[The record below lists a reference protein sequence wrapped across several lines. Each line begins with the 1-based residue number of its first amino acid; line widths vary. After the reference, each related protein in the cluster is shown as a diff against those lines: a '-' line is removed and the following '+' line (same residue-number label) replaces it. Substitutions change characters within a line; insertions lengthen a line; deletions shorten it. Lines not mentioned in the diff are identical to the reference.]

1 MSLNKSYGASTF
13 EVNDFKVTFT
23 GKVNQHVNAAK
34 IKWILRED
42 GTIAVALADETIA
55 LGSYKFDITPVIKC
69 QETGAKL
76 ELKKTSVTVAVEN
89 KAIKATAKTGGK
101 IDLLDRENS
110 GIIYTVDLSDK
121 KLDRIDRIELMDA
134 VTGMSCSS
142 LFEIEEIE
150 KNGSTAKV
158 AVRAKTEEELSTKV
172 TYNMQLLVTTQK
184 QKECYIPIKIKP
196 TQSAIKLS
204 TSTKSI
210 TLYKQVKDTDAPEI
224 QISAVSG
231 AKPPKNLVIKNVS
244 AGNQDFKV
252 AYATESGSMKLIFA
266 NDAAKAKYKAKATV
280 KVPVY
285 IQVEDQA
292 SDVTVKTEITVTV
305 KN

>member
-1 MSLNKSYGASTF
+1 MLWSESSIATFASTVTPGAEPTPSASAEPSAEPVE
-13 EVNDFKVTFT
+13 EV
-23 GKVNQHVNAAK
+23 
-34 IKWILRED
+34 
-42 GTIAVALADETIA
+42 
-55 LGSYKFDITPVIKC
+55 
-69 QETGAKL
+69 L
-76 ELKKTSVTVAVEN
+76 EEPSEEPSVTP
-89 KAIKATAKTGGK
+89 T
-101 IDLLDRENS
+101 
-110 GIIYTVDLSDK
+110 
-121 KLDRIDRIELMDA
+121 
-134 VTGMSCSS
+134 
-142 LFEIEEIE
+142 
-150 KNGSTAKV
+150 
-158 AVRAKTEEELSTKV
+158 EELSAKV

-244 AGNQDFKV
+244 AGNKDFNV
-252 AYATESGSMKLIFA
+252 AYAAESGSMKLTFA